1 MSANPSPDDSKVL
14 KALSEQQKDAL
25 LGEVLGDVLKLH
37 ESVKDLTKIIRDA
50 DERTSAR
57 VVDLLKVSS
66 DFAHA
71 REAAFAEI
79 GVQARTK
86 AQQAFVE
93 AMGDRLTRLDH
104 VVHEVPRTIGL
115 LAQRR
120 FSELVAVSVATGFVT
135 CVSTLVGMWLMT
147 H

>member
-1 MSANPSPDDSKVL
+1 MSDGMKSPGPMSA
-14 KALSEQQKDAL
+14 EMRDAAIA
-25 LGEVLGDVLKLH
+25 EVLGDVHELH
-37 ESVKDLTKIIRDA
+37 KSVKDLVNIIRDA
-50 DERTSAR
+50 DERTSAS
-57 VVDLLKVSS
+57 VIDLLKVSS

-79 GVQARTK
+79 AVHARTK
-86 AQQAFVE
+86 AQQAFIE

-135 CVSTLVGMWLMT
+135 CVSTLVGVWLMT